1 MGGRGDNEE
10 DGEDGEDGEELEEGK
25 PRAAVAAKGPSLS
38 LTKVEQLSSWLSA
51 QCGFEPATAA
61 KYAATLEGEGVDRPS
76 DLADLDDGDWPSSI
90 KPLHLKK
97 LKAAAAN
104 I

>member
-1 MGGRGDNEE
+1 M
-10 DGEDGEDGEELEEGK
+10 
-25 PRAAVAAKGPSLS
+25 
-38 LTKVEQLSSWLSA
+38 EQLSSWLAA
-51 QCGFEPATAA
+51 QCGFEPVTAA

>member
-1 MGGRGDNEE
+1 M
-10 DGEDGEDGEELEEGK
+10 
-25 PRAAVAAKGPSLS
+25 
-38 LTKVEQLSSWLSA
+38 EQLSSWLAA
-51 QCGFEPATAA
+51 QCGFDPTTAA